1 MTHRN
6 SEGSRK
12 RNRRTGTVPEYSEGS
27 GLRSVI
33 GEGFTL
39 ETINELKPGDVLGR
53 YQLLMP
59 IAKGGMGQVWAAR
72 QSGTRG
78 FQKMVAVKTILPSHE
93 DGQHLEAMLFE
104 EASLASLVRHPNV
117 AETLDLGEREDGTLY
132 LVMEWVD
139 GEPLD
144 QILRTARSIGGVP
157 IAIAVHLITQA
168 CKGLHA
174 AHVACNSKGEP
185 LGIVHRDISPQNLLV
200 TYSGVVKLIDFGV
213 AKATQQMS
221 PPTATGE
228 VKGKFAYMSP
238 EQVHGEKLDA
248 RADVFAMGIVLYRLT
263 TGMHPFKSDN
273 PAATLRNILS
283 SGPARPSDLVPLYPK
298 ALEDVVMKA
307 LARDRNDRF
316 VSAHEMMLALEQA
329 LPREVQIN
337 SDKNTE
343 VFLQRLFAKR
353 IAERSD
359 TLKSALLAADGSIAI
374 STVDQAG
381 TKQVHSQSTMRAVSV
396 ENGEPRLE
404 VPDREPIIVSLAPRR
419 RKSRVAL
426 AAIAAC
432 LVGAVG
438 ASVLHYSAQRVSAP
452 RTGVDMGTSAAVAAT
467 HTGAIAERNAPTAPV
482 DPLPIVTAMSAE
494 PPARVAAS
502 AAPLVPSKKR
512 DSRRV
517 ENPAALPEVAK
528 PPAVVPI
535 NPTSPLDPLDRRK

>member
-1 MTHRN
+1 M
-6 SEGSRK
+6 
-12 RNRRTGTVPEYSEGS
+12 
-27 GLRSVI
+27 
-33 GEGFTL
+33 
-39 ETINELKPGDVLGR
+39 LGR

-144 QILRTARSIGGVP
+144 FILRAARSVGGIP
-157 IAIAVHLITQA
+157 LAIAAHLIIQA

-221 PPTATGE
+221 PPTAVGQ

-248 RADVFAMGIVLYRLT
+248 RADVFAMGIVLYRVT
-263 TGMHPFKSDN
+263 TGTHPFKSDN
-273 PAATLRNILS
+273 PAATLRNILA
-283 SGPARPSDLVPLYPK
+283 SGPARPSELVPQYPS

-316 VSAHEMMLALEQA
+316 ASAHEMMQAIEQA
-329 LPREVQIN
+329 LPREVQAHGER
-337 SDKNTE
+337 NTE
-343 VFLQRLFAKR
+343 VFLHRLFAKR
-353 IAERSD
+353 IAERNAA
-359 TLKSALLAADGSIAI
+359 LKSALLAADGAVRPSL
-374 STVDQAG
+374 DQPVA
-381 TKQVHSQSTMRAVSV
+381 KQVRSESTMRAVSV
-396 ENGEPRLE
+396 GTSDPVPRLPSSQRSSSNHCRRDVE
-404 VPDREPIIVSLAPRR
+404 RAGSSSWPLQRGSWVRSVPPCFISRRCRWRPRARGSTRAFLWPSERRPIPRSKRKSCRSRWPRR
-419 RKSRVAL
+419 CLRPPRARPSHLLMSTQAVRRRLRRSEHHAVSRARRRQSSQHRQSPNRFPTRPIPSTPSIAANSSSCLAQGRGKRVRISGNSAASGMATRVATFIRCTSSL
-426 AAIAAC
+426 SQF
-432 LVGAVG
+432 GA
-438 ASVLHYSAQRVSAP
+438 
-452 RTGVDMGTSAAVAAT
+452 
-467 HTGAIAERNAPTAPV
+467 
-482 DPLPIVTAMSAE
+482 
-494 PPARVAAS
+494 
-502 AAPLVPSKKR
+502 
-512 DSRRV
+512 
-517 ENPAALPEVAK
+517 
-528 PPAVVPI
+528 
-535 NPTSPLDPLDRRK
+535 